1 MRDQSRSKG
10 FTLIELMI
18 VVAVVGILGA
28 IAYPAYQDSVRK
40 SRRADAKGVLL
51 EAAQWMERFYT
62 ENSRYDQ
69 LRGGGAVPFAA
80 SGLTKAPKTG
90 GPAGGYYTITLSA
103 VGQDTYTL
111 TAAPLATGGQNSD
124 TCGTMTLNN
133 AGVKTV
139 SSSTVAKCW

>member
-40 SRRADAKGVLL
+40 SRRADAKAVLL

-62 ENSRYDQ
+62 QHSRYDQ
-69 LRGGGAVPFAA
+69 ERGGGAVVLP
-80 SGLTKAPKTG
+80 LTKAPKTG

-111 TAAPLATGGQNSD
+111 TATPLATGGQNSD

-139 SSSTVAKCW
+139 SSGTLAQCW